1 MTLEKWLIT
10 PGQAK
15 VIDIEV
21 VRTLKVGM
29 IGGRINVIGH
39 DEPGTRIEVYSVTG
53 KDLKISI
60 DGDTLE
66 IDHPQLRWD
75 NFLEVFASF
84 RGTAKADVSIL
95 VPRNVALKLGVIT
108 ADALVSGLTNGARLS
123 TVSGD
128 IVVDGVTG
136 DLELNAVNGEM
147 SVRGHDGGIIVHTV
161 SGDCTASGVI
171 HRFSLDGVNS
181 EVFLDLEG
189 SPGSINTNT
198 VSGNLTVR
206 VGADV
211 GTRYRLNTVSG
222 TLQLDDQTIRGTF
235 GKGYES
241 STGILE
247 GRWLDLQ
254 ANSVSGDITV
264 VRQAAEHA
272 TTPGAAAGSADPSGT
287 TPRDPEQPTG
297 EVWE

>member
-147 SVRGHDGGIIVHTV
+147 SVRGHDGGIVVHTV

-264 VRQAAEHA
+264 VRRSTEPASAGPAGER
-272 TTPGAAAGSADPSGT
+272 TNTEPGDARAN
-287 TPRDPEQPTG
+287 G
-297 EVWE
+297 EV

>member
-1 MTLEKWLIT
+1 MALEKWLVT

-15 VIDIEV
+15 VIDVEV
-21 VRTLKVGM
+21 VRSLKVGM
-29 IGGRINVIGH
+29 IGGKIDVIGH
-39 DEPGTRIEVYSVTG
+39 DEPGTRIEVHSVTG
-53 KDLKISI
+53 KDLKVSI
-60 DGDTLE
+60 DGDALE

-75 NFLEVFASF
+75 NFIEVFASF
-84 RGTAKADVSIL
+84 RGTAKADVSIM
-95 VPRNVALKLGVIT
+95 VPRDVALKLGVIS
-108 ADALVSGLTNGARLS
+108 ADALISGLTNGARLS

-147 SVRGHDGGIIVHTV
+147 SVRGLEGNIIAHTV
-161 SGDCTASGVI
+161 SGDCTASGAI
-171 HRFSLDGVNS
+171 RRFSLDGVNS
-181 EVFLDLEG
+181 EVFLDIEG
-189 SPGSINTNT
+189 TPDSINTNT

-206 VGADV
+206 LGAEV
-211 GTRYRLNTVSG
+211 ATRYRLNTVSG

-241 STGILE
+241 STGTLD
-247 GRWLDLQ
+247 GSWLDLQ

-264 VRQAAEHA
+264 VRRRTEPAPAGPAGERA
-272 TTPGAAAGSADPSGT
+272 DTEPGDASAH
-287 TPRDPEQPTG
+287 G